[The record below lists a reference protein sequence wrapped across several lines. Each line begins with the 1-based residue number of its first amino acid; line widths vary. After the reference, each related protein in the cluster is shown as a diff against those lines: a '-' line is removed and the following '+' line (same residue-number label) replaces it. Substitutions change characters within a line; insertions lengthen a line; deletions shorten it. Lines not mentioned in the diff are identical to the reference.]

1 MTATQHVHRH
11 LPPPPVEQLGLTP
24 FVAPGTR
31 PSGDL
36 LPRLKRFRFELL
48 ADYVAARFDPCRV
61 ADVGGG
67 KGLLAW
73 LLQERGFRASVIDPV
88 AQPLPGKY
96 KSLALDKRAR
106 IAPDA
111 SVPRVDAAFE
121 ASHGS
126 DFDLLVGLH
135 AHGSNVAMLEAAA
148 DFGCN
153 VLLLPCCVIDEP
165 LTPVAGRS
173 WFYCLTDRAEALGL
187 GLEYFHLNFKG
198 QNVGFI
204 AGRG

>member
-11 LPPPPVEQLGLTP
+11 LPPPPVEELGLTP

-31 PSGDL
+31 PSGGL

-88 AQPLPGKY
+88 APQFTKPWYTSVSTPTIKVTWS
-96 KSLALDKRAR
+96 SLDV
-106 IAPDA
+106 IC
-111 SVPRVDAAFE
+111 SAA
-121 ASHGS
+121 
-126 DFDLLVGLH
+126 
-135 AHGSNVAMLEAAA
+135 
-148 DFGCN
+148 
-153 VLLLPCCVIDEP
+153 
-165 LTPVAGRS
+165 
-173 WFYCLTDRAEALGL
+173 
-187 GLEYFHLNFKG
+187 
-198 QNVGFI
+198 
-204 AGRG
+204 